1 MEAPRDLHTSTSKL
15 RMHLPRSLTPL
26 NMIMP
31 IETKALT
38 TTTLHQAGL
47 LGNILTLTAHQEVAT
62 GIIKAHGKTALHSTE
77 TVRSMGKR
85 VKQEVEDNQCNSPI
99 LDH

>member
-1 MEAPRDLHTSTSKL
+1 MGAPRDLHTSTSKL

-38 TTTLHQAGL
+38 TTMLHQAEL
-47 LGNILTLTAHQEVAT
+47 LGNILTPTAHQEVAT
-62 GIIKAHGKTALHSTE
+62 GMFKADGKTALHSTE
-77 TVRSMGKR
+77 TVHSMGTR
-85 VKQEVEDNQCNSPI
+85 VRQKVEGNQCNSPI